1 MGRGPGAAP
10 ARSFPLSVA
19 EGRPGMGTAPRCACP
34 RWRRHVPPAQ
44 ACPQALQRV
53 PHAHTPGAGG
63 QCGHGSPGIQPGP
76 GSPSD
81 PQWPQRSPVLCPTA
95 SVTMCAVTPPCG
107 LCPSQPFRVPGIQ
120 NPGIF
125 TRWSPPAPAHS
136 NSDVWAGPS
145 FSYIIL
151 HVRFSAYSF
160 QVPVV
165 AWQVFPRTVVMAENR
180 LLPEVFLEAASTFLY
195 FPTQ

>member
-1 MGRGPGAAP
+1 MRLSEMAKARP
-10 ARSFPLSVA
+10 ARPGLSSGTAAGTPCPHPGGRRAVRARLPGNPAWPRLPRRSSVA
-19 EGRPGMGTAPRCACP
+19 INVPSTVSHGLGH
-34 RWRRHVPPAQ
+34 HVCGDPAVR
-44 ACPQALQRV
+44 AV
-53 PHAHTPGAGG
+53 P
-63 QCGHGSPGIQPGP
+63 
-76 GSPSD
+76 
-81 PQWPQRSPVLCPTA
+81 V
-95 SVTMCAVTPPCG
+95 
-107 LCPSQPFRVPGIQ
+107 CPSQPFRVPGIQ